1 MSLNQPIT
9 NFSGLNVW
17 IIGASSGIGNA
28 CAKWFA
34 DKGSNLILSARRI
47 EPLKQLENNL
57 PKIKSDQTFHS
68 ITLDVTQGAD
78 VTSVSN
84 QVIQTLRNIDI
95 LLFVSGI
102 YTPVRADDFDLDVS
116 KNMIDTNLMGPMR
129 VVSSLMP
136 QFLKQSSGHIAIV
149 GSVAGYS
156 GLPKS
161 LVYGPTKAALL
172 NFAESLYYDLKPRG
186 INVHIICPGFVET
199 PATAINDFKMPA
211 LITADQAAEYIGQ
224 GLQKGEFEIHFPKK
238 FSYFLKFL
246 RILPY
251 PIYFWLL
258 KTFVKI

>member
-9 NFSGLNVW
+9 NFEQLNVW
-17 IIGASSGIGNA
+17 IIGASSGIGKA
-28 CAKWFA
+28 CASWFA
-34 DKGSNLILSARRI
+34 SQGANLILSARR
-47 EPLKQLENNL
+47 LENL
-57 PKIKSDQTFHS
+57 EELKHS
-68 ITLDVTQGAD
+68 IQLKSTNQHIQSVALDVTN
-78 VTSVSN
+78 SE
-84 QVIQTLRNIDI
+84 QVDQAISQVQSIWNKIDI
-95 LLFVSGI
+95 VLFVSGI
-102 YTPVRADDFDLDVS
+102 YTPVRADDFDMDVTA
-116 KNMIDTNLMGPMR
+116 KMIDTNLMGPMR
-129 VVSSLMP
+129 IVSAIMP
-136 QFLKQSSGHIAIV
+136 QLLKQGFGHIAIV

-172 NFAESLYYDLKPRG
+172 NFAESLYYDLKPKG

-199 PATAINDFKMPA
+199 PATAINDFQMPA
-211 LITADQAAEYIGQ
+211 LISADQAAIEIGA
-224 GLQKGEFEIHFPKK
+224 GLQRGDFEIHFPKK